1 MNKIFCYLVIA
12 ALLLVSL
19 AIAQEV
25 PEFVEDTTSIEPTYS
40 EETDTQTI
48 QGIRNAEFKSIPAEE
63 VKESAASNIV
73 ITINSPSSWLISNK
87 NVPFNITTNV
97 HVENITFIDE
107 TTQPDRELIL
117 CQGGN
122 ACDLGYGNKSK
133 KAIAFDDGSHKVR
146 ITARSKSTIPA
157 VKYVSFTVDSKAP
170 KKISQTPKSSGYTN
184 GSINLFYVEANPFYK
199 INDIDY
205 FRDYVLSFKINDVT
219 IGKYNYGYSWGYL
232 PNQKV
237 NATFKYNL
245 ASKNNQKISYS
256 ITIKDIANHTMTVS
270 ANNILV
276 DTILPQFN
284 FTPYYDV
291 QKRRFNISVSEK
303 VTLTYQDYSDMT
315 WYSLCKKCLGS
326 TKNMPFG
333 PGDHTL
339 KILAVDPAGNRV
351 EQEISFPVP

>member
-157 VKYVSFTVDSKAP
+157 VKYVSFTVDSKTP
-170 KKISQTPKSSGYTN
+170 KKVSLSPKSASSTN
-184 GSINLFYVEANPFYK
+184 GMGFNLVFIEANPYYWVGNTNIFWK
-199 INDIDY
+199 
-205 FRDYVLSFKINDVT
+205 YVTFKINGIQRYD
-219 IGKYNYGYSWGYL
+219 YNYTFPVAL
-232 PNQKV
+232 ENQKL
-237 NATFKYNL
+237 NTSFFFNL
-245 ASKNNQKISYS
+245 QSLNGQKISYS
-256 ITIKDIANHTMTVS
+256 VTISDIANHSMTVS
-270 ANNILV
+270 ASNVLV
-276 DTILPQFN
+276 DTVLPKFN
-284 FTPYYDV
+284 FMPYYDV